1 MATRIVGVFDARQTA
16 EQARQELLRSGF
28 SENDIRL
35 VAGPKNEASGRTDHD
50 EGWWDS
56 IKDFFGFSDDED
68 TFEYREAARRGS
80 TLATVSAPD
89 ERVDQAVQVMQRYGV
104 VDLDERAQQWRS
116 QGWQGRAA
124 GIAQAAVHG
133 ATQAAAQ
140 GAGQGAAQPRTAAPA
155 PAASRGNVE
164 AVVPVVEEQVRVG
177 KRAVRRG
184 GVRVHSHVVER
195 PVQGQVHLREERVH
209 VERRPVDRP
218 LGASADAFRE
228 QTIEATGSA
237 EVPVVQKQARV
248 VEEVVVGKEATE
260 RTETVRDTVRRTDVN
275 VEKTDPR

>member
-1 MATRIVGVFDARQTA
+1 MATRIVGVFDERQSA
-16 EQARQELLRSGF
+16 EQARQELVRSGF

-35 VAGPKNEASGRTDHD
+35 VAGPRNEASGRTDHD
-50 EGWWDS
+50 ESWWDS
-56 IKDFFGFSDDED
+56 IRDFFGFSDDED

-89 ERVDQAVQVMQRYGV
+89 NRVDQAVAVMQRYGV
-104 VDLDERAQQWRS
+104 VDLDERARQWRA
-116 QGWQGRAA
+116 QGWQGRAT
-124 GIAQAAVHG
+124 GVSQAALQG

-140 GAGQGAAQPRTAAPA
+140 GA
-155 PAASRGNVE
+155 GNVE

-184 GVRVHSHVVER
+184 GVRVHSHVTER
-195 PVQGQVHLREERVH
+195 PVQGQVQLREEHVR

-218 LGASADAFRE
+218 VADAGDAFRE
-228 QTIEATGSA
+228 RTIEATERA

-248 VEEVVVGKEATE
+248 VEEVVVGKEAAQ

-275 VEKTDPR
+275 VEKTDPG